1 MQDWKHLMTSQN
13 CMKQDRRQE
22 TKSTSLKQSLHSLKV
37 LRTDFYEII
46 PLPDSYVIV
55 IGDVVVGANTFSSI
69 EEAEDYVIWNYE
81 NLRAG
86 LYHETTT

>member
-1 MQDWKHLMTSQN
+1 
-13 CMKQDRRQE
+13 MK
-22 TKSTSLKQSLHSLKV
+22 KSRVK
-37 LRTDFYEII
+37 RTDFYEII
-46 PLPDSYVIV
+46 PLSGDYIIV
-55 IGDVVVGANTFSSI
+55 IGDTVAGAYSFSSM

>member
-1 MQDWKHLMTSQN
+1 
-13 CMKQDRRQE
+13 MK
-22 TKSTSLKQSLHSLKV
+22 KSRVK
-37 LRTDFYEII
+37 RTDFYEII
-46 PLPDSYVIV
+46 PHLGGYIIV
-55 IGDVVVGANTFSSI
+55 IGDTVAGAYSFSSM

>member
-1 MQDWKHLMTSQN
+1 MTSQN
-13 CMKQDRRQE
+13 CMKQDKKQE

-46 PLPDSYVIV
+46 PYRGDYIIV
-55 IGDVVVGANTFSSI
+55 IGDTVAGAYSFSSM

>member
-13 CMKQDRRQE
+13 CMKQDSKRE

-46 PLPDSYVIV
+46 PLSGDYIIV
-55 IGDVVVGANTFSSI
+55 IGDTVAGVYTFSSI

-81 NLRAG
+81 ELASNS
-86 LYHETTT
+86 EV

>member
-1 MQDWKHLMTSQN
+1 MTSQN
-13 CMKQDRRQE
+13 CMKQDSKQE

-46 PLPDSYVIV
+46 PLSGDYIIV
-55 IGDVVVGANTFSSI
+55 IGDTVAGAYTFSSL

-86 LYHETTT
+86 LYHEATT